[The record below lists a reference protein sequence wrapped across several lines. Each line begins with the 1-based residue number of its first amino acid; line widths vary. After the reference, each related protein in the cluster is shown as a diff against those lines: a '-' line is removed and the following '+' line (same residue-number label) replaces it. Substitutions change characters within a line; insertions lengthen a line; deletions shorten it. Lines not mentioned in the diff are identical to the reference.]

1 MQIIGTYI
9 GFNKEAFSDSILN
22 HIQPFLYYTDGSSI
36 FRKGILNGE
45 FVVEIR
51 EETNLFII
59 PNLSSMPQYRYYT
72 DGTDTFRDGV
82 RNGSYV
88 IDKTLTLT
96 GFSGTENVDWENLV
110 Y

>member
-1 MQIIGTYI
+1 MHTIGIYI
-9 GFNKEAFSDSILN
+9 GSNKEALDNLFRVTSIAY
-22 HIQPFLYYTDGSSI
+22 LYYSDNTTI

-45 FVVEIR
+45 FVVEKR
-51 EETNLFII
+51 EETNLFTI

-72 DGTDTFRDGV
+72 DGNDTFRDGV